1 MSRRPITKRVSERS
15 RSLDKAGICAEWRWL
30 AGAKT
35 YITGVQGVRKLNEV
49 PSASGLV
56 RLVLCDL
63 LGAFIVQFDTNDGN
77 GDRENRGVGIPDAL
91 WG

>member
-1 MSRRPITKRVSERS
+1 MSRRPITKRVSEHS
-15 RSLDKAGICAEWRWL
+15 RRLEKAGIYAEWQWL
-30 AGAKT
+30 AGT

-49 PSASGLV
+49 PSAGGLV

-77 GDRENRGVGIPDAL
+77 GDHENRGVGIPDAL